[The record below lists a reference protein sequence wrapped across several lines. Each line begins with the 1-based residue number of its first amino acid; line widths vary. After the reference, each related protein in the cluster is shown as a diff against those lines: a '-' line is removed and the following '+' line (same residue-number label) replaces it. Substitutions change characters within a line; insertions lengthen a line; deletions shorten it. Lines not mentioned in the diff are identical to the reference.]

1 MTETTASPCRV
12 CAQPAVRQLG
22 AYALC
27 QRHYDLATRER
38 PHVWRAQAIAVAIL
52 VALVVVATVIGT
64 VAGRSLAGLPL
75 LVIGLVIA
83 VVPAVVWMVLFYRED
98 RVEPEPRTYVLG
110 VAALGA
116 LLASGVGIPF
126 LNNVL
131 AIGSW
136 SGDSVIVQLAAS
148 ILGIGLVE
156 AALVYAAVRVSVYG
170 TSEFDEA
177 TDGVIYGTAAGLGY
191 ATVLNIALILDS
203 GGAALSYGTISVV
216 LTSLILAGAGG
227 IVGHFLSGQ
236 KLRGRPVW
244 WSAAGV
250 LVAAVL
256 LGGYATIR
264 SVVSAGT
271 ASVAG
276 ILVGPWVGLVIA
288 IILAAA
294 VYAVLTRIVRQ
305 EIARASTAGGAQ

>member
-1 MTETTASPCRV
+1 MK
-12 CAQPAVRQLG
+12 
-22 AYALC
+22 
-27 QRHYDLATRER
+27 
-38 PHVWRAQAIAVAIL
+38 
-52 VALVVVATVIGT
+52 
-64 VAGRSLAGLPL
+64 
-75 LVIGLVIA
+75 
-83 VVPAVVWMVLFYRED
+83 
-98 RVEPEPRTYVLG
+98 
-110 VAALGA
+110 
-116 LLASGVGIPF
+116 
-126 LNNVL
+126 
-131 AIGSW
+131 
-136 SGDSVIVQLAAS
+136 
-148 ILGIGLVE
+148 
-156 AALVYAAVRVSVYG
+156 
-170 TSEFDEA
+170 
-177 TDGVIYGTAAGLGY
+177 
-191 ATVLNIALILDS
+191 
-203 GGAALSYGTISVV
+203 